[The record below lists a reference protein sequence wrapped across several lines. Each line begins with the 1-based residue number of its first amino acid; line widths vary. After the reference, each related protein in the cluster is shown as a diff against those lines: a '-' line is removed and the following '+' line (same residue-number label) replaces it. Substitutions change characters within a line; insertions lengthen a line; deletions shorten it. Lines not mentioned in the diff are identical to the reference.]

1 MSAEKIAAL
10 KAKRIAHKRETIKDD
25 TITEIVNDQSLYI
38 LTSLLLY

>member
-25 TITEIVNDQSLYI
+25 TITEIVSCQS
-38 LTSLLLY
+38 